1 MTNIEKKYLVPVEMD
16 REYAVKSGISPEEL
30 RWIRLEGRL
39 TQVYFVEVKDEEM
52 YHQLMRPIWQ
62 TDKEL
67 ERSRRCMVP
76 NGKGKLIRCTGN
88 CGSCDRTPDC
98 YPSSY
103 EEMEE
108 QNGFGA
114 VTAGGVHRCAC
125 ENMYTSSPEDI
136 VSDAMLLEM
145 LWERV
150 SELTEE
156 NQAII
161 KMFSN
166 GASDSEI
173 AAAVGMSKSG
183 LNYRK
188 NQLLKN
194 LKNILSDFR
203 SEE

>member
-1 MTNIEKKYLVPVEMD
+1 MTNNEKKYLVPVEMD
-16 REYAVKSGISPEEL
+16 KEYAVKAGIDPNEL

-39 TQVYFVEVKDEEM
+39 TEVYFVEVEDEEM

-62 TDKEL
+62 SDKEY
-67 ERSRRCMVP
+67 ERNRRCMVP
-76 NGKGKLIRCTGN
+76 NGNGKLIRCTGN
-88 CGSCDRTPDC
+88 CSSCARTPNC

-108 QNGFGA
+108 LHGYGA
-114 VTAGGVHRCAC
+114 VTESGVHKNAC

-150 SELTEE
+150 AELSEEQQT
-156 NQAII
+156 II

-173 AAAVGMSKSG
+173 AAVVGMSKSG
-183 LNYRK
+183 LNYKK
-188 NQLLKN
+188 NQILKN

-203 SEE
+203 SID